1 MDLPNVAK
9 FLNIPPDLHCGKKP
23 CYVLICQCTCSVACD
38 TPVRKSWCH
47 HSLFPSGGRLSDME
61 ATVVCFDN
69 SEYTR
74 NGDYTPTRAQAQA
87 DAINLLAGAKTQ
99 DNPENTVGVL
109 TMAGKSPRVL
119 VTPTPDLGKILSSMQ
134 VSGE

>member
-1 MDLPNVAK
+1 MCL
-9 FLNIPPDLHCGKKP
+9 
-23 CYVLICQCTCSVACD
+23 
-38 TPVRKSWCH
+38 
-47 HSLFPSGGRLSDME
+47 
-61 ATVVCFDN
+61 DN

-134 VSGE
+134 VRLLASQALMSPVMLSAEHLYNGQAGSIISHDMILI

>member
-1 MDLPNVAK
+1 M
-9 FLNIPPDLHCGKKP
+9 
-23 CYVLICQCTCSVACD
+23 
-38 TPVRKSWCH
+38 
-47 HSLFPSGGRLSDME
+47 
-61 ATVVCFDN
+61 CFDN

-134 VSGE
+134 VRLLAS

>member
-1 MDLPNVAK
+1 MCL
-9 FLNIPPDLHCGKKP
+9 
-23 CYVLICQCTCSVACD
+23 
-38 TPVRKSWCH
+38 
-47 HSLFPSGGRLSDME
+47 
-61 ATVVCFDN
+61 DN

-134 VSGE
+134 VRLLASQALMSPVMLSCPQSNSTMVQQVLSYLMTWF

>member
-1 MDLPNVAK
+1 MCL
-9 FLNIPPDLHCGKKP
+9 
-23 CYVLICQCTCSVACD
+23 
-38 TPVRKSWCH
+38 
-47 HSLFPSGGRLSDME
+47 
-61 ATVVCFDN
+61 DN

-134 VSGE
+134 VHLLASQALMSPVMLSAEQLYNGQAGSIISHDMIII

>member
-1 MDLPNVAK
+1 M
-9 FLNIPPDLHCGKKP
+9 
-23 CYVLICQCTCSVACD
+23 
-38 TPVRKSWCH
+38 
-47 HSLFPSGGRLSDME
+47 
-61 ATVVCFDN
+61 VCFDN

-134 VSGE
+134 VSTECILLIDELSHAVCSPVGITQSCQSVRVFTAIL

>member
-1 MDLPNVAK
+1 M
-9 FLNIPPDLHCGKKP
+9 
-23 CYVLICQCTCSVACD
+23 
-38 TPVRKSWCH
+38 
-47 HSLFPSGGRLSDME
+47 
-61 ATVVCFDN
+61 VCFDN
-69 SEYTR
+69 SEYMR

-134 VSGE
+134 ASLYCSIDELGDLACKSIHLTAIRAPFS